1 MHRIALPF
9 AARIIRNA
17 PIRFT
22 AVALV
27 IVPALGMAQSPAR
40 DTARDTAR
48 TRADSAQALEAVT
61 VSAIRGGSEAPISKT
76 RLQLEDIEQ
85 RQHGQDIPLLLQG
98 TPSLT
103 IKSETG
109 TPWGYSYIR
118 LRGMEHRRINFT
130 LDGIPLNDP
139 EDHVLYFADFPD
151 LANSLQ
157 SIEVQRGVGTSS
169 TGMAAYAGSVN
180 LESISLASAPR
191 AFEAQAQA
199 GSFDSRRGSAE
210 YGSGLMPNRAA
221 FYVRGSALSTDGYR
235 RHAGID
241 ARSFFFSGGYFG
253 DRDVVKLIATA
264 GVFEDT
270 MAYTGASPE
279 QIAEDRRFNPLRPDE
294 TDRFAEQVTGLTYV
308 RALGAASSIS
318 TMLYRIAADGAFN
331 VCIDRCDQAAAD
343 LWRFRLDFSWY
354 GATSAWTLE
363 RDGLRLDLGANANTY
378 ARDHHAYVLP
388 DETRPLYLNTG
399 HKRDVSG
406 FAKLA
411 YDVLDDRATLFGDV
425 QVRTARFR
433 YEPDADAGIAEP
445 SIDWTF
451 VNPKI
456 GLTYRAG
463 PAVSLYGSYGVNNR
477 EPSRED
483 MFAGFDNL
491 DTTNIG
497 FVGSLEQVRP
507 ERARDLE
514 AGITLRARGLSLQA
528 NVFDMRF
535 RNEILPIGEL
545 SYIGTPLRKNVPSSY
560 RRGVEVDVTAS
571 PSDVVTTAFNATVM
585 TSRIRE
591 YTDRDGVTYRDVP
604 ALLTPVFQSMQRV
617 GWRFLPAMEVTME
630 GRYVAESQL
639 TNTDDPSL
647 VLPPSYVMDGVV
659 SWELGRGRYVV
670 SVYGFNLGNSRRY
683 STGNVSSSGT
693 PRFFVLAPRSFQ
705 AVAQVVF

>member
-1 MHRIALPF
+1 MKRIALSS
-9 AARIIRNA
+9 AARIARNA

-27 IVPALGMAQSPAR
+27 IAPALGTAQAP
-40 DTARDTAR
+40 ARDTAR

-61 VSAIRGGSEAPISKT
+61 VSAIRGGGEAPISKSS
-76 RLQLEDIEQ
+76 LQLEDIER

-118 LRGMEHRRINFT
+118 LRGMEHRRVNFT

-157 SIEVQRGVGTSS
+157 SVEVQRGVGTSS

-180 LESISLASAPR
+180 LESISLASTPR

-199 GSFDSRRGSAE
+199 GSFESRRASAE
-210 YGSGLMPNRAA
+210 YSSGLMPNRAA

-241 ARSFFFSGGYFG
+241 ARSLFFSGGYFG

-270 MAYTGASPE
+270 MAYTGASLD
-279 QIAEDRRFNPLRPDE
+279 QIAEDRRFNPLRPEE
-294 TDRFAEQVTGLTYV
+294 TDRFVEQVTGLTYV

-318 TMLYRIAADGAFN
+318 TMLYRIAADGAFR
-331 VCIDRCDQAAAD
+331 VCIDRCDQAVAD
-343 LWRFRLDFSWY
+343 LWQFRLDFSWY
-354 GATSAWTLE
+354 GATSAWTIQRE
-363 RDGLRLDLGANANTY
+363 RLRLDLGANANTY

-388 DETRPLYLNTG
+388 DETTPLYLNTG
-399 HKRDVSG
+399 HKRDLSG

-411 YDVLDDRATLFGDV
+411 YDVLDDRATVFGDV
-425 QVRTARFR
+425 QVRTARFH
-433 YEPDADAGIAEP
+433 YEPDASAGIPAP
-445 SIDWTF
+445 STDWTF
-451 VNPKI
+451 VNPKV
-456 GLTYRAG
+456 GLTFRATG
-463 PAVSLYGSYGVNNR
+463 AVSVYGSYGVNSR
-477 EPSRED
+477 EPARED

-491 DTTNIG
+491 DTTNIA

-507 ERARDLE
+507 ERANDLE
-514 AGITLRARGLSLQA
+514 VGITLSARRLSLQA

-535 RNEILPIGEL
+535 RDEILPIGEL

-560 RRGVEVDVTAS
+560 RRGVEVDFTAA
-571 PSDVVTTAFNATVM
+571 PSSSVTTALNATVM

-617 GWRFLPAMEVTME
+617 GWRFLPAMELTME
-630 GRYVAESQL
+630 GRYAGESQL
-639 TNTDDPSL
+639 NNTDDPAL
-647 VLPPSYVMDGVV
+647 VLPASYVVDGGLR
-659 SWELGRGRYVV
+659 WELGTGRYVV

-705 AVAQVVF
+705 AAVKAMF

>member
-1 MHRIALPF
+1 MKSIALPSV
-9 AARIIRNA
+9 ARIVRNA

-27 IVPALGMAQSPAR
+27 IVPASGMAQAPAK
-40 DTARDTAR
+40 DTVR

-61 VSAIRGGSEAPISKT
+61 VSAIRGGGDAPISKT

-118 LRGMEHRRINFT
+118 LRGMEHRRVNFT

-151 LANSLQ
+151 LGNSLQ
-157 SIEVQRGVGTSS
+157 SVEVQRGVGTSS

-180 LESISLASAPR
+180 LESVSLATTPR

-199 GSFDSRRGSAE
+199 GSFDSRRASAE
-210 YGSGLMPNRAA
+210 HSSGLMPNRAA

-241 ARSFFFSGGYFG
+241 ARSVFFSGGYFG

-270 MAYTGASPE
+270 MAYTGASTD
-279 QIAEDRRFNPLRPDE
+279 QIAVDRRFNPLRPDE

-308 RALGAASSIS
+308 RALSAASSIS
-318 TMLYRIAADGAFN
+318 TIVYRIAADGAFN
-331 VCIDRCDQAAAD
+331 VCIDRCDQAVAD
-343 LWRFRLDFSWY
+343 LWKFRLDFSWY

-363 RDGLRLDLGANANTY
+363 RDGLRVDLGANANTY

-388 DETRPLYLNTG
+388 DETTPLYLNTG
-399 HKRDVSG
+399 RKRDLSG
-406 FAKLA
+406 FAKVA

-433 YEPDADAGIAEP
+433 YEPDANAGIPEP
-445 SIDWTF
+445 SIAWTF
-451 VNPKI
+451 LNPKI
-456 GLTYRAG
+456 GLTYRVG
-463 PAVSLYGSYGVNNR
+463 PAVSLYGSYGMNSR

-491 DTTNIG
+491 DTTNVA
-497 FVGSLEQVRP
+497 FVGSLERVRP

-514 AGITLRARGLSLQA
+514 AGITLHARRLALQA

-560 RRGVEVDVTAS
+560 RRGLEVDVSAAPGPAVTA
-571 PSDVVTTAFNATVM
+571 ALNATVM

-617 GWRFLPAMEVTME
+617 GWRVLPALELTME
-630 GRYVAESQL
+630 GRYVGASQL
-639 TNTDDPSL
+639 TNTDDPTL
-647 VLPPSYVMDGVV
+647 VLPASYVMDGVAR
-659 SWELGRGRYVV
+659 WELGQGRYVL

-683 STGNVSSSGT
+683 STGNVSSGGT
-693 PRFFVLAPRSFQ
+693 PRFFVLAPRSVQ
-705 AVAQVVF
+705 AVAKVVF